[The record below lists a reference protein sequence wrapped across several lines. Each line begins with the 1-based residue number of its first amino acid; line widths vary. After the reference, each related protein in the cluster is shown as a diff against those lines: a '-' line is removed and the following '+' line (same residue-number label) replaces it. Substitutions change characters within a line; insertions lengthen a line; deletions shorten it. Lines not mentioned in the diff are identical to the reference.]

1 MTVASVDIEHY
12 MEVARELFPKVEA
25 ASEQIHNDREIPPP
39 LVQEMA
45 DKGLFR
51 LLLPKSLGGAELDF
65 LDFLRI
71 IQYFGQADSS
81 TAWCLNQNNILATNA
96 VRMPESPAKE
106 IWKDQRAVVTNGP
119 PTPSTNAVQ
128 VDGGYRLSGRWD
140 FSSGI
145 RHATWVAALAPIT
158 RVSHEQDGIT
168 SRRESRIFLL
178 RKEEVDVHDR
188 WDVRG
193 LRGTGSFS
201 FEVNEAFVPADH
213 SYSSS
218 DPSREPGPVYA
229 IPTVLTFGAGFATVA
244 LGNARASLDA
254 LIGLAAGKKPASGAT
269 PLGEM
274 ATTQRQLGH
283 AEAMWRSCR
292 AFLRDAIASVW
303 DSACQGEKLTVDER
317 IELRLAATHAIR
329 TSCEVVNI
337 AYNLAGSEAVFESS
351 PLQRYFQDANVMTQQ
366 GQGRMIHFDVA
377 GAYYLGLEPE
387 GLF

>member
-1 MTVASVDIEHY
+1 MSQDIEHY
-12 MEVARELFPKVEA
+12 MAVAKELFPKVAA
-25 ASEQIHNDREIPPP
+25 ASKQIHDDREIPPP
-39 LVQEMA
+39 LVEEMA

-51 LLLPKSLGGAELDF
+51 LLLPKSLGGAELNF

-81 TAWCLNQNNILATNA
+81 TAWCLNQNNIFATNS
-96 VRMPESPAKE
+96 VRMPEATAKK
-106 IWKDQRAVVTNGP
+106 IWKDPRAVVTNGP
-119 PTPSTNAVQ
+119 PTSSAGAVQ
-128 VDGGYRLSGRWD
+128 VNGGYKLSGRWN

-158 RVSHEQDGIT
+158 RISHEQDSIT
-168 SRRESRIFLL
+168 STRDSRIFLIP
-178 RKEEVDVHDR
+178 KEEVDVLDA

-201 FEVNEAFVPADH
+201 FEAKDIFVPNDH
-213 SYSSS
+213 TYSTS

-229 IPTVLTFGAGFATVA
+229 IPTVLTFGAGFATAA

-254 LIGLAAGKKPASGAT
+254 VIELASTRTPAYGDTLLRDMS
-269 PLGEM
+269 
-274 ATTQRQLGH
+274 TTQRQLGQT
-283 AEAMWRSCR
+283 EAMWRSCR
-292 AFLRDAIASVW
+292 AYLRDATVRVW
-303 DSACQGEKLTVDER
+303 ESACERGSLTIDER
-317 IELRLAATHAIR
+317 IDLRLAATHAIR

-337 AYNLAGSEAVFESS
+337 AYNLGGSSAVFESS
-351 PLQRYFQDANVMTQQ
+351 PLQRYFQDANVMSQQ
-366 GQGRMIHFDVA
+366 GQGRMLHFDVA

>member
-1 MTVASVDIEHY
+1 MAGESQDIEHY
-12 MEVARELFPKVEA
+12 MEVARELYPKVEA
-25 ASEQIHNDREIPPP
+25 ASNQIHKDRELPPP
-39 LVQEMA
+39 LFQEMA

-51 LLLPKSLGGAELDF
+51 LLLPKSLGGAELNF
-65 LDFLRI
+65 LDFLKL

-96 VRMPESPAKE
+96 VRMPEAVARK
-106 IWKDQRAVVTNGP
+106 IWKEQRAVVTNGP
-119 PTPSTNAVQ
+119 PASSAKAIQVQ
-128 VDGGYRLSGRWD
+128 GGYRLSGRWN

-145 RHATWVAALAPIT
+145 RHATWVAALAPVT
-158 RVSHEQDGIT
+158 MDSNEQGIIT
-168 SRRESRIFLL
+168 SRSDALIFLVP
-178 RKEEVDVHDR
+178 KDEVTVHDV

-201 FEVNEAFVPADH
+201 FEAEDVFVPDEH
-213 SYSSS
+213 TFSGS
-218 DPSREPGPVYA
+218 DPSRHPGPVYA
-229 IPTVLTFGAGFATVA
+229 IPTVLTFGAGFATAA

-254 LIGLAAGKKPASGAT
+254 IIELAVTKTPAYGTT
-269 PLGEM
+269 PLRDM
-274 ATTQRQLGH
+274 STTQRLLGQ

-292 AFLRDAIASVW
+292 SYLRDATEAVW
-303 DSACQGEKLTVDER
+303 NSACQRGTLTLDER

-337 AYNLAGSEAVFESS
+337 AYNLAGSDAVFEDS
-351 PLQRYFQDANVMTQQ
+351 PLQRYFQDANVMSQQ
-366 GQGRMIHFDVA
+366 GQGRMMHFDVA